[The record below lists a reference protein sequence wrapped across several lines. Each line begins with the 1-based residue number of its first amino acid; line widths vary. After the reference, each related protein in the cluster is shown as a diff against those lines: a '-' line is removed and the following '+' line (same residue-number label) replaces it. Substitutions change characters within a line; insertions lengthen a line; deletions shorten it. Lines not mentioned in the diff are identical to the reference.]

1 MIIQKKKNINYKL
14 EIANRISRL
23 SRIKQNAFCKVKNKN
38 SKLGNFFV
46 RILKKIYENIALII
60 IISQCTY
67 IIQLNTLK

>member
-38 SKLGNFFV
+38 SKLGNFFLLEY
-46 RILKKIYENIALII
+46 LKKYMRI
-60 IISQCTY
+60 
-67 IIQLNTLK
+67 